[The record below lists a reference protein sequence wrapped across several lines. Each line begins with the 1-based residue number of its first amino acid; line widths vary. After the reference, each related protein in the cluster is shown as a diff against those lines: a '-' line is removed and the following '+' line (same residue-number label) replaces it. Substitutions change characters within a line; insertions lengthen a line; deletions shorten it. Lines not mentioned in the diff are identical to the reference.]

1 MDTAPLILAA
11 IHFGPVQFERPNWL
25 WLLPPLALLTLW
37 MARSSLS
44 GLGTATRRAALAV
57 RLIVIALIVA
67 ALAQPSWRREAE
79 NVAVTVIVDQ
89 SRSVPLPLQSRVGEY
104 IKTAAAAAK
113 PGDVLGRVT
122 VARDAYVQALPGPPD
137 NRPDPQQVINRD
149 GTNLE
154 EAMRLAMAVA
164 PQQKANRI
172 VLATDGNETEGSI
185 LAIAE
190 AARAAGIRVDVLPL
204 KYAYDNEVI
213 VDRLIAPATAR
224 VGETINL
231 RVLITATAPTTGR
244 LSILVNGE
252 PLDLDPDS
260 DALGQLVE
268 LEAGMNPLVIP
279 VPLPRA
285 GAQEFSAIFEPL
297 PGPDGALGDSIPE
310 NNRALAV
317 TFVSGEG
324 KVLLLTESTEDAA
337 ALVDVLT
344 AARIAVDVRP
354 PADAFVSLVDLGVY
368 DAVILVNVPAYR
380 FSLQQQ
386 EDLRAYVHDMG
397 GGLIMIGGP
406 DSFGAGGWIGSPVAD
421 ALPVKL
427 DPPQRRQM
435 PRGALALIM
444 HSCEMPQG
452 NYWGQKVAE
461 AAVANLSRQDLV
473 GIIEYSWQAGGEAWV
488 LPLSEVG
495 TGAAARRAIANL
507 TFGDAP
513 SFDSMMRMAIKDLE
527 AANAGQK
534 HCIIISDGDPTP
546 PAQDVIARF
555 QRAGVSVST
564 VMVFPHNLAG
574 GFEWKTMQDIAD
586 ATGGMFYAITQTNQL
601 SRLPEIFIKE
611 AQTVRRAL
619 IWEGDPFV
627 PATSG
632 LADAMRRIPTPV
644 PPIRGYVVTADREGL
659 SQVSLRAPTDDA
671 DPILASWQYGLGR
684 SIAFTS
690 DASTRWAASWVA
702 WGSFRQ
708 FWEQHVRWAMR
719 PGGSADIR
727 VLTDD
732 QGDRTKVTIEAL
744 DQNGDRL
751 NFVRFRGRVIGPTG
765 KAENVELR
773 QVGPG
778 LYEGWIDSSDP
789 GAYVMNFRYD
799 TPAPEGGS
807 AQEGN
812 VQAAVTRPF
821 ADEFRALQDNS
832 ALLTQVA
839 NLTGGRVLPAD
850 PTQANLWDREGLTMP
865 VALRPIWLWVAMT
878 AIGLFLTD
886 VAVRR
891 VRIDF
896 YAIARAVRRGLER
909 RRTQAGQ
916 QMGSLLEARER
927 AQQAMAQRG
936 GGAAADGPAPSA
948 PPEPTPVAAQTSS
961 VKFEATDDEL
971 AAASRGGAIG
981 AADLDRPDA
990 SSTPPAGDARKKP
1003 DAAGSTDE
1011 SLSRLLKAKRRARD
1025 EMEGE

>member
-1 MDTAPLILAA
+1 MDTTPLILAA
-11 IHFGPVQFERPNWL
+11 IHIGPVQFDRPVWL

-44 GLGTATRRAALAV
+44 GLGATTRRVALAA
-57 RLIVIALIVA
+57 RLLVIAMIVA

-89 SRSVPLPLQSRVGEY
+89 SKSVPLQLQSRVEDY
-104 IKTAAAAAK
+104 IKGAAAAAR
-113 PGDVLGRVT
+113 PGDDLGRVT
-122 VARDAYVQALPGPPD
+122 VARDAYVQALPGPPAD
-137 NRPDPQQVINRD
+137 RPDTQQVINRD

-224 VGETINL
+224 MGETVNL
-231 RVLITATAPTTGR
+231 RVLISATAPTTGR
-244 LSILVNGE
+244 LSILVNGD

-268 LEAGMNPLVIP
+268 LEAGMNPLVVP

-285 GAQEFSAIFEPL
+285 GAQEFSAVFEPL
-297 PGPDGALGDSIPE
+297 PGPDGALGDSMPE

-344 AARIAVDVRP
+344 TARIAVDVRAP
-354 PADAFVSLVDLGVY
+354 SEGFASLVELGVY
-368 DAVILVNVPAYR
+368 DAVMLVNVAAYR

-386 EDLRAYVHDMG
+386 EDLRTYVHDMG

-427 DPPQRRQM
+427 DPPQKRQM

-452 NYWGQKVAE
+452 NYWGQKTAE

-488 LPLSEVG
+488 LPMSEVG
-495 TGAAARRAIANL
+495 SGAAAKRAIANL

-513 SFDSMMRMAIKDLE
+513 SFDSMMRMAIKELE
-527 AANAGQK
+527 DANAGQK

-564 VMVFPHNLAG
+564 VMVFPHMGTTG
-574 GFEWKTMQDIAD
+574 GEWQTMKNIAD
-586 ATGGMFYAITQTNQL
+586 ATGGTAYAVTQNNQL

-627 PATSG
+627 PAPSG

-644 PPIRGYVVTADREGL
+644 PPIRGYVVTAEREGL
-659 SQVSLRAPTDDA
+659 SQVSLRAPTADA

-684 SIAFTS
+684 AIAFTS
-690 DASTRWAASWVA
+690 DASTRWAGSWIA

-732 QGDRTKVTIEAL
+732 QGDRTKVTVEAL

-751 NFVRFRGRVIGPTG
+751 NFVRFRGRVIGPSG
-765 KAENVELR
+765 KAEGVELR

-821 ADEFRALQDNS
+821 ADEFRALHDNS

-839 NLTGGRVLPAD
+839 NLTGGRILPAD
-850 PTQANLWDREGLTMP
+850 PAQANLWDREGLAMP
-865 VALRPIWLWVAMT
+865 VALRPIWLWVAM
-878 AIGLFLTD
+878 AGIGLFLAD

-891 VRIDF
+891 VRIDL
-896 YAIARAVRRGLER
+896 YAIARAARRGLER

-936 GGAAADGPAPSA
+936 GGADANGPAAPPPPSA
-948 PPEPTPVAAQTSS
+948 PAAPATSS
-961 VKFEATDDEL
+961 IKFEASAEEL
-971 AAASRGGAIG
+971 AAARQGGPVG
-981 AADLDRPDA
+981 AADLDNPDA
-990 SSTPPAGDARKKP
+990 APSGRAGDGQKKP
-1003 DAAGSTDE
+1003 DAAGSKDE
-1011 SLSRLLKAKRRARD
+1011 NLSRLLKAKRRARD